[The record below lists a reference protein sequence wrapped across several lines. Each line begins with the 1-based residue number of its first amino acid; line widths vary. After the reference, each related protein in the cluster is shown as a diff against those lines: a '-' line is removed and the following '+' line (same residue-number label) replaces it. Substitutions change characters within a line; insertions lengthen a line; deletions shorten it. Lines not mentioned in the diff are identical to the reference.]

1 MIELRY
7 LGYFIAVAETGHFR
21 RAAERLHLTQP
32 ALSQQIAKL
41 EQALGVQLF
50 ERNRHQVALT
60 HAGELFLVEARKVLE
75 QADHAVHIAQRAA
88 RGEVGELSIGY
99 IGSVLYGFLPR
110 TIQLFQERYPEIE
123 LKLQELS
130 SSRQI
135 AQLQK
140 QTIDVGV
147 LYAPVHETAI
157 QVECILRPPVWIAVP
172 ARRRL
177 ARRER
182 VSLPDLAQE
191 PVLLPSREEEPAL
204 HDHLMGLFQQAGY
217 VPNVVQEASQIQT
230 LLGLVA
236 LGIGLYPVPGYMR
249 NMHHEG
255 IVYVPLEEPGA
266 HLELSMAWRRED
278 KSPALQHY
286 LAIVREVVS
295 YNLQEKDPGSS
306 SKGAPAGSGGAPDAE
321 QARNPPPPGGHG

>member
-7 LGYFIAVAETGHFR
+7 LGSFIAVAETRHFR
-21 RAAERLHLTQP
+21 RAAEQRHLTQP

-41 EQALGVQLF
+41 EQVLGVQLL
-50 ERNRHQVALT
+50 ERNRHQVTLT
-60 HAGELFLVEARKVLE
+60 PAGELFLVEAQKVLE

-99 IGSVLYGFLPR
+99 VGSILYGFLPR
-110 TIQLFQERYPEIE
+110 TIQVFQERFPQIE

-135 AQLQK
+135 TQLQK

-147 LYAPVHETAI
+147 LYAPVHEPTI
-157 QVECILRPPVWIAVP
+157 QVERILRVPLWIAVP

-182 VSLPDLAQE
+182 VSLPELGQE
-191 PVLLPSREEEPAL
+191 PMLLPTREEEPAL
-204 HDHLMGLFQQAGY
+204 HDYLIGLFQQAGY

-236 LGIGLYPVPGYMR
+236 LGIGIYPVAGYMR
-249 NMHHEG
+249 NMQHDG
-255 IVYVPLEEPGA
+255 IVYVPVGEPGA
-266 HLELSMAWRRED
+266 HLELSMAWR
-278 KSPALQHY
+278 
-286 LAIVREVVS
+286 
-295 YNLQEKDPGSS
+295 G
-306 SKGAPAGSGGAPDAE
+306 
-321 QARNPPPPGGHG
+321 